1 MIELPW
7 PEHALRGHRPGL
19 HISLSMKAAAETLG
33 YEVEVRPMEAERGA
47 QGEKGEGASASKGK
61 GEEKAIEE

>member
-1 MIELPW
+1 M
-7 PEHALRGHRPGL
+7 
-19 HISLSMKAAAETLG
+19 SAAETLG